1 MLSIGSSLP
10 RIEGLVICKCGWILF
25 SLKQWNLLCC
35 LCFIKKS
42 TSLIHFWFNSSFIKN
57 WGSFY
62 NHCLSSKESATMIN
76 QERDEPFRPATSF
89 IEPPL
94 NRNNFNT
101 ALPMALESQYQEQ
114 TTRNT
119 QPQALMNATSLS
131 LDLFSLLSS
140 ETVWAL

>member
-1 MLSIGSSLP
+1 
-10 RIEGLVICKCGWILF
+10 
-25 SLKQWNLLCC
+25 
-35 LCFIKKS
+35 
-42 TSLIHFWFNSSFIKN
+42 
-57 WGSFY
+57 
-62 NHCLSSKESATMIN
+62 MIN

-94 NRNNFNT
+94 NWNNFNT
-101 ALPMALESQYQEQ
+101 ALPMTLESQYQEQ